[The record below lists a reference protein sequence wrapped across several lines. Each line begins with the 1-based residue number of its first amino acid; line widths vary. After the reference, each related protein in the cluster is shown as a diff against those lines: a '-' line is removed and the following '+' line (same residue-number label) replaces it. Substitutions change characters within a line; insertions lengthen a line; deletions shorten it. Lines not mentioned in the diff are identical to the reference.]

1 MKHPQD
7 LARHEGRMMGL
18 IYGLVIGLT
27 IFAGVTVALMSYSDR
42 KHESALATIKQ
53 ADAILLNKC
62 KTDLSEFSAIA
73 ELAKAYDAR
82 VVGR

>member
-1 MKHPQD
+1 VKHPQD

-27 IFAGVTVALMSYSDR
+27 IFSGVTVALMSYADR
-42 KHESALATIKQ
+42 KHEEAVATIKA

-73 ELAKAYDAR
+73 ELAREYDAR
-82 VVGR
+82 VVAR